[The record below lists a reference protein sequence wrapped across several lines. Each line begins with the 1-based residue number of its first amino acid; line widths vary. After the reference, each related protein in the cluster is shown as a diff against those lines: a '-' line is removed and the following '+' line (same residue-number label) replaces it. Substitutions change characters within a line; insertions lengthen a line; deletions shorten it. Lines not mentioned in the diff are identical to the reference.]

1 MRQPS
6 PLGFIAH
13 MVARW
18 LPAVRMFMGFPIL
31 GLEQINIQAQSVMVS
46 MGFLSAPRQCSSKLR
61 AVGSIP
67 PWRTNKFQED
77 TYHSVC
83 ILFVVSGLGCPL
95 VARFAASLIHMMAS
109 RGPSSAQNDPAVILV
124 CHLECAPAR
133 SLAQGKA
140 HAAST
145 PHGLGNLRA
154 LPFSEGCAAAVSAT
168 LPLSPIHPKTD
179 QSSQAALG
187 LLGPSPL
194 LPGARVRASRSLAAI
209 YGILSWKN
217 AHLAIGA
224 IA

>member
-1 MRQPS
+1 
-6 PLGFIAH
+6 

-31 GLEQINIQAQSVMVS
+31 GLERINIQAQSVMVLI
-46 MGFLSAPRQCSSKLR
+46 GFLSAPRQCSSKLR

-67 PWRTNKFQED
+67 PWRTNRFQED
-77 TYHSVC
+77 TCHSVC

-109 RGPSSAQNDPAVILV
+109 RGPSSAQNGPAATLV
-124 CHLECAPAR
+124 CHPECAPAR
-133 SLAQGKA
+133 SLAQGEA
-140 HAAST
+140 HAASA

-179 QSSQAALG
+179 QSSQAAPG

>member
-1 MRQPS
+1 
-6 PLGFIAH
+6 
-13 MVARW
+13 
-18 LPAVRMFMGFPIL
+18 
-31 GLEQINIQAQSVMVS
+31 

>member
-1 MRQPS
+1 MY
-6 PLGFIAH
+6 PLCRFRPWSTTGYPFCGQSYPYDG
-13 MVARW
+13 VPRPFFGKNG
-18 LPAVRMFMGFPIL
+18 PA
-31 GLEQINIQAQSVMVS
+31 A
-46 MGFLSAPRQCSSKLR
+46 
-61 AVGSIP
+61 
-67 PWRTNKFQED
+67 T
-77 TYHSVC
+77 
-83 ILFVVSGLGCPL
+83 
-95 VARFAASLIHMMAS
+95 
-109 RGPSSAQNDPAVILV
+109 LV
-124 CHLECAPAR
+124 CHPECAPAR
-133 SLAQGKA
+133 SLAQGEA
-140 HAAST
+140 HAASA

-179 QSSQAALG
+179 QSSQAAPG